1 MEKQSYVALSNSTS
15 TIIAPRSK
23 NSDIIKGYGTGEPQQ
38 PAGVGL
44 LTLGLSIIKGVSIS
58 RLY

>member
-23 NSDIIKGYGTGEPQQ
+23 NSDIIKGYSTGEPWQ
-38 PAGVGL
+38 PAGEGP

-58 RLY
+58 RL